1 MRRSIIKHLNLYLI
15 SILTLFIISC
25 KSEKLERSIIWTDLR
40 NKRTSG
46 TIVLSFIGI
55 QNEKKINITEK
66 LKINSTK
73 SLRLPEMCY
82 CIGEKHS
89 FDIVIDYY
97 PKYSLVT
104 RDTDSFEIFLYD
116 KADVVEKNTCFEV
129 KKKDNVE
136 AYYVE
141 YCDKETDRNY
151 LIISTDNI
159 LKKVPIEYKPESL
172 KKIMD
177 DILIEDI
184 AYYDSTESI
193 SSPHL
198 IPFNGY
204 IVKNKVDGTYV
215 WLSTYTFF

>member
-1 MRRSIIKHLNLYLI
+1 M
-15 SILTLFIISC
+15 
-25 KSEKLERSIIWTDLR
+25 
-40 NKRTSG
+40 
-46 TIVLSFIGI
+46 
-55 QNEKKINITEK
+55 
-66 LKINSTK
+66 
-73 SLRLPEMCY
+73 
-82 CIGEKHS
+82 
-89 FDIVIDYY
+89 
-97 PKYSLVT
+97 T

-116 KADVVEKNTCFEV
+116 KAYVVEKNTCFEV

-136 AYYVE
+136 AYYIE

-193 SSPHL
+193 SR
-198 IPFNGY
+198 NCQ
-204 IVKNKVDGTYV
+204 
-215 WLSTYTFF
+215 